1 MAEFWET
8 TVQFEIDNGSGKVKK
23 VKEYYLVAA
32 NSASY
37 AEAQVHKILQG
48 QSDFN
53 VISTKQSKITNV
65 KTSDVEGKEP
75 ESE

>member
-1 MAEFWET
+1 MVQEYWEC
-8 TVQFEIDNGSGKVKK
+8 TVQFEIDNGNGKVKK
-23 VKEYYLVAA
+23 TKEYYLVAA

-48 QSDFN
+48 QSDFT
-53 VISTKQSKITNV
+53 VISTKQSKITDV

-75 ESE
+75 E